1 MVLRKLVCQTILQNK
16 LLLQIFL
23 FSKFRVIAVF
33 RYYMIKYEHIELI

>member
-23 FSKFRVIAVF
+23 FSKFRVF